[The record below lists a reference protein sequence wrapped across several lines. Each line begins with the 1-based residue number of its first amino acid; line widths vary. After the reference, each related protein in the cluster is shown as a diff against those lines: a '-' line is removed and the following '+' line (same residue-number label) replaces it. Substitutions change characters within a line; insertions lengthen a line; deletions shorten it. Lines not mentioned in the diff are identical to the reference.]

1 MVTKLFA
8 TLRTNCI
15 FREAVEAGASSELEL
30 ALAGEYKV
38 LLIVT
43 SVCLA
48 GFVRQVSKKKQDKS
62 VAARVRALLHTFT
75 RRRQLP
81 GLLSIELLTIALFR
95 GPRQFEL
102 RGQHLAHSTPAAQS
116 LHRAELTTDPSS
128 HSSSLMESFQS
139 QARYFA

>member
-30 ALAGEYKV
+30 ALAVEYKV

-48 GFVRQVSKKKQDKS
+48 GFVRQVSSRKK
-62 VAARVRALLHTFT
+62 VR
-75 RRRQLP
+75 
-81 GLLSIELLTIALFR
+81 
-95 GPRQFEL
+95 
-102 RGQHLAHSTPAAQS
+102 
-116 LHRAELTTDPSS
+116 
-128 HSSSLMESFQS
+128 
-139 QARYFA
+139 